1 MGKRGPAPDG
11 KISVVDFK
19 TRKDPC
25 PPSGMTKRARNLF
38 KKIVAGNK
46 SNAFDVESV
55 ALLRV
60 FCEADNQHYLATN
73 ALKKYGAVFLSG
85 KEDNPFYRK
94 NPWFDIQ
101 KEAGATMNSV
111 STKLRNKGVIS
122 PLKPIE
128 GNKRGDLLFK
138 KK

>member
-1 MGKRGPAPDG
+1 MGKRGPSPDG
-11 KISVVDFK
+11 KIFPVDFN
-19 TRKDPC
+19 TRVDPS
-25 PPSGMTKRARNLF
+25 PPSGMTERARNLF
-38 KKIVAGNK
+38 KAIVANNK

-73 ALKKYGAVFLSG
+73 ALKKHGAVFLSG

-122 PLKPIE
+122 PPKPVE
-128 GNKRGDLLFK
+128 GNKREGLLFNK
-138 KK
+138 